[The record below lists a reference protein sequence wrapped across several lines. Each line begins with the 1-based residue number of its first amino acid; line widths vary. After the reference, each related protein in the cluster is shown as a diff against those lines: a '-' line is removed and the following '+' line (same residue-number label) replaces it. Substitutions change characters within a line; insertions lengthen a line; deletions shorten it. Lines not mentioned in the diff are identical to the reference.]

1 MQTFVFA
8 HNRYDSMTTSLM
20 CEADGVEHHVIV
32 SSPKRAELFARH
44 GRVAPER
51 LIPTGLPDGLAY
63 SRNAALEMMEEGEW
77 ALFLVDDMKQCYEL
91 DDYDEET
98 RPELPITFDNQ
109 NLYREKFR
117 KPISVAKLIERGQQA
132 IPRLEK
138 MGAKLL
144 GWAGFENPMFRRKK
158 WGYNILADGRAWL
171 VKKTDLRFDMNA
183 QIIDDLCFTAQNIQE
198 FGVVVV
204 DRWILPDFKRYS
216 AGGLGVLSERMEAKM
231 KEAAYLVEAY
241 PDLITYKK
249 KAGWP
254 EGSHVALRPGLHKKF
269 PVKEIEDA

>member
-1 MQTFVFA
+1 MRTFVFA

-20 CEADGVEHHVIV
+20 LEADGVDHQVIV
-32 SSPKRAELFARH
+32 SSPRRAELFAR
-44 GRVAPER
+44 GNRVLPER
-51 LIPTGLPDGLAY
+51 LVVTGLPDGLAY
-63 SRNAALEMMEEGEW
+63 SRNAALEMMDEGEW

-98 RPELPITFDNQ
+98 RPELPITYENQ
-109 NLYREKFR
+109 NEYRRKFR
-117 KPISVAKLIERGQQA
+117 KPISTAKLLERGIES
-132 IPRLEK
+132 IPHCEK
-138 MGAKLL
+138 VGANLL

-171 VKKTDLRFDMNA
+171 VKKTHLRFDMNA

-198 FGVVVV
+198 FGVVAV
-204 DRWILPDFKRYS
+204 DRWILPDFKRYT

-231 KEAAYLVEAY
+231 KEAAYLVDAY

-249 KAGWP
+249 KKGWP
-254 EGSHVALRPGLHKKF
+254 DGSHVALRPGLHKKY
-269 PVKEIEDA
+269 PVQEID

>member
-1 MQTFVFA
+1 MQVFVFA

-20 CEADGVEHHVIV
+20 LEADGVDHHVIV
-32 SSPKRAELFARH
+32 SSPRRAELFAR
-44 GRVAPER
+44 GNRVLPER
-51 LIPTGLPDGLAY
+51 LVVTGLPDGLAY

-77 ALFLVDDMKQCYEL
+77 AMFFVDDMKQIYEL
-91 DDYDEET
+91 DTYDTE
-98 RPELPITFDNQ
+98 PGGELDINFENQ
-109 NLYREKFR
+109 NAFR
-117 KPISVAKLIERGQQA
+117 RRFRTKIGTDKLIERA
-132 IPRLEK
+132 KCSIAHMDK
-138 MGAKLL
+138 IGAHLL

-171 VKKTDLRFDMNA
+171 VRKTHLRFDMNA

-198 FGVVVV
+198 FGVVAV
-204 DRWILPDFKRYS
+204 DRWILPDFKRYT

-241 PDLITYKK
+241 PELITYKK

-254 EGSHVALRPGLHKKF
+254 EGSHVALRPGLHKKY
-269 PVKEIEDA
+269 PVREVE